1 MIQSIIKD
9 FKKVNI
15 VHSLPIL
22 LLFYDNFNFLFPIN
36 IIPIQSLPL
45 SSVYSVFYIILNFRS
60 LKICST
66 SKKILNIYLI
76 ILIYMSLITLLN
88 LIFTSNFSPIIENFS
103 LRLISTI
110 RQFLSLSLG
119 ISCFLMFQDIF
130 LKIEIKYVFKLI
142 LFSFSLVLIICL
154 IQFFYGK
161 PRIMG
166 FSSEPGLFADMLV
179 FYLLP
184 AIIFAIKNRF
194 LKFISG
200 SVFIFLLS
208 LTSSFVGILK
218 FTSVLIINSLSKRN
232 NLILLIITPLI
243 LFLIFLQ
250 YVPKY
255 LLTNIELLKI
265 ILDSNFEMLYLSA
278 SFTDKLF
285 SFIGPITNLNSFNS
299 IIGYGFGSDASHFY
313 TIFPQDIALVISDTR
328 GILGISSVHGKI
340 ILYGGLLS
348 YSLFITSFII
358 VLKRPKLPILFKSI
372 IFTILATSTIS
383 LTPFMLTY
391 IWFWLALGSTYNEY
405 ENSQILE

>member
-1 MIQSIIKD
+1 
-9 FKKVNI
+9 
-15 VHSLPIL
+15 
-22 LLFYDNFNFLFPIN
+22 
-36 IIPIQSLPL
+36 
-45 SSVYSVFYIILNFRS
+45 
-60 LKICST
+60 
-66 SKKILNIYLI
+66 
-76 ILIYMSLITLLN
+76 
-88 LIFTSNFSPIIENFS
+88 
-103 LRLISTI
+103 
-110 RQFLSLSLG
+110 
-119 ISCFLMFQDIF
+119 
-130 LKIEIKYVFKLI
+130 
-142 LFSFSLVLIICL
+142 
-154 IQFFYGK
+154 
-161 PRIMG
+161 
-166 FSSEPGLFADMLV
+166 MLV

-200 SVFIFLLS
+200 SIFIFLLS

-218 FTSVLIINSLSKRN
+218 FTFVLIINSLSKRK

-313 TIFPQDIALVISDTR
+313 TIFPEDIALVISDTR

-358 VLKRPKLPILFKSI
+358 VLRRQKLPILFKSI
-372 IFTILATSTIS
+372 IFTIFATSTIS

-405 ENSQILE
+405 ENNQI